1 MDFLVPSEADNRPQQ
16 RMGSTEIA
24 LILRR
29 EINSGGLEPGSRL
42 PPGRELA
49 KIYGVARGT
58 LRRALNQLAREE
70 LVKTRPGSGTYI
82 TSKPSEKST
91 SVIQEASPLE
101 LIDARFA
108 LEPHIC
114 RLAVL
119 HARQQDLDLG
129 EELLVSM
136 DTHPSDTVAFS
147 NADTA
152 FHTLLAKTTQNQ
164 LLIWMISQI
173 NSVRNQNQWSRMR
186 RVTLNRQTINLYIK
200 QHRKILDAIRTRSPE
215 QAAELMKEHL
225 ETARLSLTRA
235 AST

>member
-1 MDFLVPSEADNRPQQ
+1 
-16 RMGSTEIA
+16 MGSIEIA
-24 LILRR
+24 QILRR
-29 EINSGGLEPGSRL
+29 EISSGGLDPGSRL
-42 PPGRELA
+42 PPGRDLA

-58 LRRALNQLAREE
+58 LRKALTQLAKED
-70 LVKTRPGSGTYI
+70 LVEIRPGSGTYI
-82 TSKPSEKST
+82 TPKPSENST

-119 HARQQDLDLG
+119 HSRQQDLDLA

-136 DTHPSDTVAFS
+136 NTHPLDTVAFS

-152 FHTLLAKTTQNQ
+152 FHTLLAETTQNQ
-164 LLIWMISQI
+164 LLVWMISQI
-173 NSVRNQNQWSRMR
+173 NSVRNQDPWSRMR
-186 RVTLNRQTINLYIK
+186 RVTLNRQTVNLYIK
-200 QHRKILDAIRTRSPE
+200 QHRQILNAIRARSPE

>member
-1 MDFLVPSEADNRPQQ
+1 
-16 RMGSTEIA
+16 MGSTEIA
-24 LILRR
+24 QILRR
-29 EINSGGLEPGSRL
+29 EINSGGLAPGSRL

-70 LVKTRPGSGTYI
+70 LVETRPGSGTYI
-82 TSKPSEKST
+82 TSKPSEKSN

-136 DTHPSDTVAFS
+136 DTHPSDPVAFS

>member
-1 MDFLVPSEADNRPQQ
+1 
-16 RMGSTEIA
+16 MGFIEIA
-24 LILRR
+24 HILRR
-29 EINSGGLEPGSRL
+29 EISSGRLEPGSRL
-42 PPGRELA
+42 PPGRGLA

-58 LRRALNQLAREE
+58 LRKALNQLAKEDLEE
-70 LVKTRPGSGTYI
+70 IRPGSGTYI
-82 TSKPSEKST
+82 TSKPSKNST

-136 DTHPSDTVAFS
+136 NTHPLDTVAFS

-164 LLIWMISQI
+164 LLIWMIAQI
-173 NSVRNQNQWSRMR
+173 NSVRNQDQWSRMR
-186 RVTLNRQTINLYIK
+186 RVTLNRQSVSLYIK
-200 QHRKILDAIRTRSPE
+200 QHRQILNAIRARSPE